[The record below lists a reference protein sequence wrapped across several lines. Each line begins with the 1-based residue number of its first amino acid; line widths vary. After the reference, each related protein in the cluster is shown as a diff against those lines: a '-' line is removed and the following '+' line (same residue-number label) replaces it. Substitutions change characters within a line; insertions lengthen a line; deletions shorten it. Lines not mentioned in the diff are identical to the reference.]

1 MTDINEALAASRA
14 RFVTAQNNPREITLQ
29 DRDDVDTLTHHVIGL
44 GAQIELLVPNGRNKS
59 LALTALEDVLT
70 RANKGIY
77 VDRPETP
84 QMVGD
89 GEGPAYPDGKCSP
102 ECAGGHPVAQP
113 GDPHYEFPQP
123 ASPRPE
129 S

>member
-29 DRDDVDTLTHHVIGL
+29 DRDDVETITHHVIGL

-77 VDRPETP
+77 VDRP
-84 QMVGD
+84 D
-89 GEGPAYPDGKCSP
+89 
-102 ECAGGHPVAQP
+102 
-113 GDPHYEFPQP
+113 
-123 ASPRPE
+123 SPREGISTEQAVAAEIVLPPVG